1 MGRAKVTV
9 PTEDVVRTQ
18 AEALDDALSAGGDQL
33 DAATVASARQIIAKV
48 GERSALAGDHTVIA
62 LAGATGSGKS
72 SLFNALAGRELA
84 EIGARRPTTSIP
96 AAAVWGADSAGELLD
111 WLGVPR
117 RHGVSPGEAVDETAG
132 TVDGTVEDSVEDSVD
147 GTAGPEGEAASSD
160 PTTTALGSE
169 VSDGEPVGSLEGL
182 VLLDLPD
189 FDSRE
194 TAHRAEAERVLAL
207 CDVFVWVTDPQKYA
221 DALLHDEYVQQLA
234 GHSAVMLVVL
244 NQVDRLVSEGAV
256 EACRDDLVRLLKAD
270 GVEGVQV
277 LTTSV
282 ATGRGISTLRQR
294 LANAVAGHEA
304 ARQRLSADLTAV
316 AGRLRRGVA
325 EREASLDTAADDRL
339 VDALSR
345 ASGVPVVLNAVD
357 EDYRREALG
366 RTGWIFTRWGRKLR
380 PDPLRRLRL
389 DRVPSQV
396 LEQVD
401 PLDVREIVGRSSIPA
416 PSASARSAVKLAALS
431 LTERAADGLPVLWAE
446 AVTDAAAPTDDRLY
460 ERLDRIVVTTPLR
473 ANPPMWWQLMG
484 WLQWVLGLFAVVG
497 LAWLVV
503 LGVVS
508 WLQLPPIDTPKVGP
522 FPLPTLLL
530 LAGVLLGL
538 LSAWVAR
545 ILGRVGARHRRA
557 VVGKRL
563 RSAIAD
569 VATDQLVEPVRS
581 VLDRHRETRERLD
594 AARRA

>member
-1 MGRAKVTV
+1 MSPLLKGRAKIAVATQ
-9 PTEDVVRTQ
+9 EIVRAQ
-18 AEALDDALSAGGDQL
+18 AEALDAALAAGGDQL
-33 DAATVASARQIIAKV
+33 DADGVAAARQIIAKV
-48 GERSALAGDHTVIA
+48 GQRNALAGDHTVIA

-72 SLFNALAGRELA
+72 SLFNALAGQELA
-84 EIGARRPTTSIP
+84 QIGATRPTTSTP
-96 AAAVWGADSAGELLD
+96 SAAVWGDDPAGPLLD
-111 WLGVPR
+111 WLAVPR
-117 RHGVSPGEAVDETAG
+117 RHAVSAP
-132 TVDGTVEDSVEDSVD
+132 S
-147 GTAGPEGEAASSD
+147 
-160 PTTTALGSE
+160 
-169 VSDGEPVGSLEGL
+169 GEPTDEPAGSLDGL

-194 TAHRAEAERVLAL
+194 MSHRREAERVLAL

-221 DALLHDEYVQQLA
+221 DALLHDEYVKQLT

-244 NQVDRLVSEGAV
+244 NQVDRLLSESAV
-256 EACRDDLVRLLKAD
+256 ETCREDLVRLLKLD
-270 GVEGVQV
+270 GVDGVQV

-282 ATGRGISTLRQR
+282 LTGENIPELRQR

-304 ARQRLSADLTAV
+304 ARQRLSADIAAV

-325 EREASLDTAADDRL
+325 EREASLDAAADDRL
-339 VDALSR
+339 IDALSR
-345 ASGVPVVLNAVD
+345 ASGVPVVLGAVD

-446 AVTDAAAPTDDRLY
+446 AVSDAAAPTDDRLY
-460 ERLDRIVVTTPLR
+460 ERLDRVVVTTPLR
-473 ANPPMWWQLMG
+473 GNPPVWWRLMG
-484 WLQWVLGLFAVVG
+484 WLQWVLGLAAVVG
-497 LAWLVV
+497 LVWLVV
-503 LGVVS
+503 LGVVG
-508 WLQLPPIDTPKVGP
+508 WLKLPEIDTPKIGP

-530 LAGVLLGL
+530 VGGLVLGGLGAWLARVL
-538 LSAWVAR
+538 A
-545 ILGRVGARHRRA
+545 RVGARRRREL
-557 VVGKRL
+557 VGTRL
-563 RSAIAD
+563 RTAIAD
-569 VATDQLVEPVRS
+569 VATDQLVVPVRE
-581 VLDRHRETRERLD
+581 VLDRHRETRESLDTARLT
-594 AARRA
+594 

>member
-1 MGRAKVTV
+1 MSPLLKGRAKIAVATQ
-9 PTEDVVRTQ
+9 EIVRAQ
-18 AEALDDALSAGGDQL
+18 AEALDAALAAGGDQL
-33 DAATVASARQIIAKV
+33 DADDVAAARQIIAKV
-48 GERSALAGDHTVIA
+48 GQRNALAGDHTVIA

-72 SLFNALAGRELA
+72 SLFNALAGQELA
-84 EIGARRPTTSIP
+84 QIGATRPTTSTP
-96 AAAVWGADSAGELLD
+96 SAAVWGDDPAGPLLD
-111 WLGVPR
+111 WLAVPR
-117 RHGVSPGEAVDETAG
+117 RHAVSAP
-132 TVDGTVEDSVEDSVD
+132 S
-147 GTAGPEGEAASSD
+147 
-160 PTTTALGSE
+160 
-169 VSDGEPVGSLEGL
+169 GEPTDEPAGSLDGL

-194 TAHRAEAERVLAL
+194 MSHRREAERVLAL

-221 DALLHDEYVQQLA
+221 DALLHDEYVKQLT

-244 NQVDRLVSEGAV
+244 NQVDRLLSESAV
-256 EACRDDLVRLLKAD
+256 ETCREDLVRLLKLD
-270 GVEGVQV
+270 GVDGVQV

-282 ATGRGISTLRQR
+282 LTGENIPELRQR

-304 ARQRLSADLTAV
+304 ARQRLSADIAAV

-325 EREASLDTAADDRL
+325 EREASLDAAADDRL
-339 VDALSR
+339 IDALSR
-345 ASGVPVVLNAVD
+345 ASGVPVVLGAVD

-446 AVTDAAAPTDDRLY
+446 AVSDAAAPTDDRLY
-460 ERLDRIVVTTPLR
+460 ERLDRVVVTTPLR
-473 ANPPMWWQLMG
+473 GNPPVWWRLMG
-484 WLQWVLGLFAVVG
+484 WLQWVLGLAAVVG
-497 LAWLVV
+497 LVWLVV
-503 LGVVS
+503 LGVVG
-508 WLQLPPIDTPKVGP
+508 WLKLPEIDTPKIGP

-530 LAGVLLGL
+530 VGGLVLGWLGAWLARVL
-538 LSAWVAR
+538 A
-545 ILGRVGARHRRA
+545 RVGARRRREL
-557 VVGKRL
+557 VGSRL
-563 RSAIAD
+563 RTAIAD
-569 VATDQLVEPVRS
+569 VATDQLVVPVRE
-581 VLDRHRETRERLD
+581 VLDRHRETRESLDTARLT
-594 AARRA
+594 

>member
-1 MGRAKVTV
+1 MGRAKVTL
-9 PTEDVVRTQ
+9 PTEDVVRAR
-18 AEALDDALSAGGDQL
+18 AEALDAALEAGGDQL
-33 DAATVASARQIIAKV
+33 DPATVAVARQIIAKV
-48 GERSALAGDHTVIA
+48 GERSALAGKHTVIA

-84 EIGARRPTTSIP
+84 RVGATRPTTSSP
-96 AAAVWGADSAGELLD
+96 SAAVWGDDPAGELLD
-111 WLGVPR
+111 WLAVPR
-117 RHGVSPGEAVDETAG
+117 RYGVSAAPSEEGLGE
-132 TVDGTVEDSVEDSVD
+132 SVD
-147 GTAGPEGEAASSD
+147 S
-160 PTTTALGSE
+160 
-169 VSDGEPVGSLEGL
+169 VGSLDGL

-189 FDSRE
+189 FDSRV
-194 TAHRAEAERVLAL
+194 TSHRAEAERVLAL

-221 DALLHDEYVQQLA
+221 DALLHDEYVQQLT
-234 GHSAVMLVVL
+234 GHSAVMVAVL
-244 NQVDRLVSEGAV
+244 NQTDRLAGRAV
-256 EACRDDLVRLLKAD
+256 EACREDLVRLLRAD
-270 GVEGVQV
+270 GVSGVQV

-282 ATGRGISTLRQR
+282 ATGEGIPELRQR

-325 EREASLDTAADDRL
+325 DREVTLDAGADDQL

-345 ASGVPVVLNAVD
+345 ASGVPVVLGAVD

-401 PLDVREIVGRSSIPA
+401 PLDVREVVGRSSIPA

-431 LTERAADGLPVLWAE
+431 LTERAAEGLPVLWAE
-446 AVTDAAAPTDDRLY
+446 AVSDAAAPTDDRLY
-460 ERLDRIVVTTPLR
+460 ERLDRVVVTTPLR
-473 ANPPMWWQLMG
+473 GNPPVWWQVTG
-484 WLQWVLGLFAVVG
+484 WLQWLFGLMTVVG
-497 LAWLVV
+497 LAWLVA
-503 LGVVS
+503 LAVVA

-530 LAGVLLGL
+530 VAGL
-538 LSAWVAR
+538 LVGLLAAGLAR
-545 ILGRVGARHRRA
+545 AAARVGARRRRTL
-557 VVGKRL
+557 VGKRL
-563 RSAIAD
+563 RIAIAD
-569 VATDQLVEPVRS
+569 VADDQLVQPVRG
-581 VLDRHRETRERLD
+581 VLDRHRDTREQLE
-594 AARRA
+594 AARGG

>member
-396 LEQVD
+396 LEHVD

>member
-1 MGRAKVTV
+1 MSPLLKGRAKIAVATQ
-9 PTEDVVRTQ
+9 EIVRAQ
-18 AEALDDALSAGGDQL
+18 AEALDAALAAGGDQL
-33 DAATVASARQIIAKV
+33 DADDVAAARQIIAKV
-48 GERSALAGDHTVIA
+48 GQRNALAGDHTVIA

-72 SLFNALAGRELA
+72 SLFNALAGQELA
-84 EIGARRPTTSIP
+84 QIGATRPTTSTP
-96 AAAVWGADSAGELLD
+96 SAAVWGDDPAGPLLD
-111 WLGVPR
+111 WLAVPR
-117 RHGVSPGEAVDETAG
+117 RHAVSAP
-132 TVDGTVEDSVEDSVD
+132 S
-147 GTAGPEGEAASSD
+147 
-160 PTTTALGSE
+160 
-169 VSDGEPVGSLEGL
+169 GEPTDEPAGSLDGL

-194 TAHRAEAERVLAL
+194 MSHRREAERVLAL

-221 DALLHDEYVQQLA
+221 DALLHDEYVKQLT

-244 NQVDRLVSEGAV
+244 NQVDRLLSQSAV
-256 EACRDDLVRLLKAD
+256 ETCREDLVRLLKLD
-270 GVEGVQV
+270 GVDGVQV

-282 ATGRGISTLRQR
+282 LTGENIPELRQR

-304 ARQRLSADLTAV
+304 ARQRLSADISAV

-325 EREASLDTAADDRL
+325 EREASLDAAADDRL
-339 VDALSR
+339 IDALSR
-345 ASGVPVVLNAVD
+345 ASGVPVVLGAVD

-446 AVTDAAAPTDDRLY
+446 AVSDAAAPTDDRLY
-460 ERLDRIVVTTPLR
+460 ERLDRVVVTTPLR
-473 ANPPMWWQLMG
+473 GNPPVWWRLMG
-484 WLQWVLGLFAVVG
+484 WLQWVLGLAAVVG
-497 LAWLVV
+497 LVWLVV
-503 LGVVS
+503 LGVIG
-508 WLQLPPIDTPKVGP
+508 WLKLPEIDTPKIGP

-530 LAGVLLGL
+530 VGGLVLGGLGAWLARVL
-538 LSAWVAR
+538 A
-545 ILGRVGARHRRA
+545 RVGARRRREL
-557 VVGKRL
+557 VGTRL
-563 RSAIAD
+563 RTAIAD
-569 VATDQLVEPVRS
+569 VATDQLVVPVRE
-581 VLDRHRETRERLD
+581 VLDRHRETRESLDTARLT
-594 AARRA
+594 

>member
-1 MGRAKVTV
+1 MSPLLKGRAKIAVATQ
-9 PTEDVVRTQ
+9 EIVRAQ
-18 AEALDDALSAGGDQL
+18 AEALDAALAAGGDQL
-33 DAATVASARQIIAKV
+33 DADDVAAARQIIAKV
-48 GERSALAGDHTVIA
+48 GQRNALAGDHTVIA

-72 SLFNALAGRELA
+72 SLFNAIAGQELA
-84 EIGARRPTTSIP
+84 QVGATRPTTSTPSAAMWGDDP
-96 AAAVWGADSAGELLD
+96 AGPLLD
-111 WLGVPR
+111 WLAVPR
-117 RHGVSPGEAVDETAG
+117 RHAVSAP
-132 TVDGTVEDSVEDSVD
+132 S
-147 GTAGPEGEAASSD
+147 
-160 PTTTALGSE
+160 
-169 VSDGEPVGSLEGL
+169 GEPTDEPAGSLDRL

-194 TAHRAEAERVLAL
+194 LSHRREAERVLAL

-221 DALLHDEYVQQLA
+221 DALLHDEYVKQLT

-244 NQVDRLVSEGAV
+244 NQVDRLLSESAV
-256 EACRDDLVRLLKAD
+256 ETCREDLVRLLKLD
-270 GVEGVQV
+270 GVDGVQV

-282 ATGRGISTLRQR
+282 LTGQNIPELRQR

-304 ARQRLSADLTAV
+304 ARQRLSADISAV

-325 EREASLDTAADDRL
+325 EREASLDAAADDRL
-339 VDALSR
+339 IDALSR
-345 ASGVPVVLNAVD
+345 ASGVPVVLGAVD

-446 AVTDAAAPTDDRLY
+446 AVSDAAAPTDDRLY
-460 ERLDRIVVTTPLR
+460 ERLDRVVVTTPLR
-473 ANPPMWWQLMG
+473 ANPPLWWRLMG
-484 WLQWVLGLFAVVG
+484 WLQWILGLAAVVG
-497 LAWLVV
+497 LVWLVV
-503 LGVVS
+503 LGVVG
-508 WLQLPPIDTPKVGP
+508 WLKLPEIDTPKIGP

-530 LAGVLLGL
+530 VGGLVLGWLGAWLARVL
-538 LSAWVAR
+538 A
-545 ILGRVGARHRRA
+545 RVGARRRREL
-557 VVGKRL
+557 VGSRL
-563 RSAIAD
+563 RTAIAD
-569 VATDQLVEPVRS
+569 VATDQLVVPVRE
-581 VLDRHRETRERLD
+581 VLDRHRETRESLDTARLT
-594 AARRA
+594 

>member
-9 PTEDVVRTQ
+9 PSEDVVRTR
-18 AEALDDALSAGGDQL
+18 AEALGDALAAGGDQL

-96 AAAVWGADSAGELLD
+96 AAAVWGAHPAGELLD

-117 RHGVSPGEAVDETAG
+117 RHGVSPGETAEE
-132 TVDGTVEDSVEDSVD
+132 TVE
-147 GTAGPEGEAASSD
+147 GAAGPEGEAAAPD
-160 PTTTALGSE
+160 TARTVLGSKA
-169 VSDGEPVGSLEGL
+169 SDGEPVGSLEGL

-244 NQVDRLVSEGAV
+244 NQVDRLVSESAV

-325 EREASLDTAADDRL
+325 ESEASLEAAADDRL
-339 VDALSR
+339 IDALSR
-345 ASGVPVVLNAVD
+345 AAGVPVVLNAVD

-530 LAGVLLGL
+530 LVGVLLGL
-538 LSAWVAR
+538 LGAWVAR
-545 ILGRVGARHRRA
+545 VLGRVGARHRRA

-563 RSAIAD
+563 RSAISD

-581 VLDRHRETRERLD
+581 VLDRHRETRERLE